1 MVAFGTGRAHG
12 TGLAH
17 GLGKRHLDLSLP
29 LGPLTPRAALLALW
43 AEDAVRAPVDVKVRQ
58 IKALARQ
65 RLPGRIRGHGADD
78 AHAWGML
85 DQHLTLQIAAIQ
97 QVLLWQELALR
108 QLLLHLQGVLDVGS
122 GRKRRLDL

>member
-17 GLGKRHLDLSLP
+17 GLGKRHLDLSLA
-29 LGPLTPRAALLALW
+29 LGPLTPGAALLSLW
-43 AEDAVRAPVDVKVRQ
+43 TEDAVRAPVDVKVRERN
-58 IKALARQ
+58 ALARQ

-85 DQHLTLQIAAIQ
+85 DQHLALPLAAIQ
-97 QVLLWQELALR
+97 QVLLRQELALH
-108 QLLLHLQGVLDVGS
+108 QLLLHAQPAL
-122 GRKRRLDL
+122 